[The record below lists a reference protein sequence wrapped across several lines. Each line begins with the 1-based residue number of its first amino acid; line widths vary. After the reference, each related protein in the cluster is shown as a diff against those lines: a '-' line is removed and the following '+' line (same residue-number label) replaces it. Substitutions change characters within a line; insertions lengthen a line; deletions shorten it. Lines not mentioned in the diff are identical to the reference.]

1 MLKIERLESQR
12 ISKSLEA
19 SKPNQSLLCTL
30 ISFLKKKFVLI
41 NSYLVFSIMIIITN
55 EQQHAI
61 VLFRISAD
69 CVYVLLTSYLW
80 SFRVDANSLM
90 VYSACLWYIKYVRV
104 VVRVKQKFSTKLQL
118 GWWNF
123 HFPQICMCLEL
134 IFQLFSN
141 YRWLNFVIFATIC
154 KVVSGLLQLT
164 TFFLFLFLTL

>member
-55 EQQHAI
+55 EEQHAI

-69 CVYVLLTSYLW
+69 CVYVLMTSYLW
-80 SFRVDANSLM
+80 SFSVEANSLM
-90 VYSACLWYIKYVRV
+90 LYGACLWYIKYVRV
-104 VVRVKQKFSTKLQL
+104 VVRVKQTVFHEITARLMKFSFSTNLYAPRINISVVFKLQMAEL
-118 GWWNF
+118 C
-123 HFPQICMCLEL
+123 HFCNNL
-134 IFQLFSN
+134 
-141 YRWLNFVIFATIC
+141 
-154 KVVSGLLQLT
+154 
-164 TFFLFLFLTL
+164 